1 MNDKHTV
8 LYVMRHVDVVL
19 GTELPYKK
27 IGITGKGSATL
38 SNRIS
43 QLSNTKSP
51 IQVQCE
57 AAWEVN
63 DARAVESALH
73 DLLSDLNA
81 YGEWF
86 IDKNN
91 QLEEN
96 MRPLMELLGATP
108 IELASSNDKVTK
120 EFEAKEKHNIQD
132 RYATTLSKLEPLLV
146 DQLSSHFTKKGIT
159 IAGNNASYFIRERG
173 NEYMIYMGKI
183 SLEEVQKRFNHEAFE
198 IVTDHKNRP
207 RINHLLIE
215 QVASIINTIQ

>member
-38 SNRIS
+38 SNRIN

-57 AAWEVN
+57 AAWEVD

-120 EFEAKEKHNIQD
+120 EFEAKEVRTCGGSECCN
-132 RYATTLSKLEPLLV
+132 AV
-146 DQLSSHFTKKGIT
+146 HF
-159 IAGNNASYFIRERG
+159 
-173 NEYMIYMGKI
+173 
-183 SLEEVQKRFNHEAFE
+183 
-198 IVTDHKNRP
+198 
-207 RINHLLIE
+207 
-215 QVASIINTIQ
+215 